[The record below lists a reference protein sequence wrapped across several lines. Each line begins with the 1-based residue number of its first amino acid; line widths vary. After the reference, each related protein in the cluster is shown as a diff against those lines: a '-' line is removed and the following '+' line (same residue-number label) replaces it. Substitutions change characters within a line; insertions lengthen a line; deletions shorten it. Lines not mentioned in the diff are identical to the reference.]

1 MFQAFLIIFW
11 ATIRLQGW
19 GDAVC
24 DPSVGNPSGSQ
35 PLRFAS
41 EPPPLGRG
49 ADDSVNAAFYCR
61 VNIFAHAKEILIHFA
76 IRYAQN
82 RQAITLKSSSAFG
95 ISCLRFRLVVL
106 RAVKLYH
113 EFRLGA
119 IKIDNIVSNYPLTIE
134 FHIIQAQELK
144 PKFSLFLCHVFS
156 ERSCCGSK
164 AFIMF
169 VVHV

>member
-1 MFQAFLIIFW
+1 MRPLSRRSRQLPLAGEPMAVYLAGE
-11 ATIRLQGW
+11 AT
-19 GDAVC
+19 
-24 DPSVGNPSGSQ
+24 P
-35 PLRFAS
+35 
-41 EPPPLGRG
+41 
-49 ADDSVNAAFYCR
+49 SVNAAFYCR
-61 VNIFAHAKEILIHFA
+61 INILAHSKEILIHFA

>member
-1 MFQAFLIIFW
+1 MFQVFLIIFW

-19 GDAVC
+19 GDAVY
-24 DPSVGNPSGSQ
+24 DPSVGAADSSPQG
-35 PLRFAS
+35 
-41 EPPPLGRG
+41 EPMAVYLAGEATP
-49 ADDSVNAAFYCR
+49 SVNAAFYCR
-61 VNIFAHAKEILIHFA
+61 INILAHSKEILIHFA

-164 AFIMF
+164 VFIMF